1 MRDVAREAGVSLA
14 TVDRVLNGRAGVR
27 KTTRE
32 KVEKAVASL
41 NYRRDVGASLLARAK
56 TVKLHFLLPGGDNP
70 FMENLAGAIR
80 SFSRRDGENRTRIEV
95 TRVEALNPLA
105 LSSAINRLGPKNCD
119 CAIVV
124 ATDDESVRKSI
135 DRASLKGVRVITLV
149 SDNPSSRRSRFVGID
164 NVAAGRT
171 AGSLMGRFCAPGAR
185 IGLIVGSMG
194 LRDHRERFI
203 GFHDL
208 VLEEFPGLE
217 VVGPVEGFDDAHE
230 TAKRTQ
236 ELLADYSDLAG
247 VYSMGAGNA
256 GLISA
261 LTNIGRTRS
270 IRVIVHELTRD
281 TITGLRAG
289 IVDVV
294 LDQNPQGEVSAAIEV
309 ARQLVD
315 GAELS
320 PGDKPIDISLFLR
333 DNLNLPGPKQL
344 PATLF

>member
-1 MRDVAREAGVSLA
+1 MARKAGVSLA

-27 KTTRE
+27 AATRE

-41 NYRRDVGASLLARAK
+41 NYSRDVGASLLARAE
-56 TVKLHFLLPGGDNP
+56 TVKIHCLLPGGDNP
-70 FMENLAGAIR
+70 FMENLASAIR
-80 SFSRRDGENRTRIEV
+80 FFPRLHGENRTRIEV
-95 TRVEALNPLA
+95 TRVEALNPSA
-105 LSSAINRLGPKNCD
+105 LSSAISRLGPKNCD
-119 CAIVV
+119 CVIVV
-124 ATDDESVRKSI
+124 ATNDECVRKSI

-185 IGLIVGSMG
+185 VGLIVGSMD

-208 VLEEFPGLE
+208 VLEEFPGLDL
-217 VVGPVEGFDDAHE
+217 VGPVEGFDDAHE
-230 TAKRTQ
+230 TAKRTH
-236 ELLADYSDLAG
+236 ELATDYSDLAG
-247 VYSMGAGNA
+247 IYSMGAGNA
-256 GLISA
+256 GIMSA
-261 LTNIGRTRS
+261 LTSIGRTRS
-270 IRVIVHELTRD
+270 TRVIVHELTRD
-281 TITGLRAG
+281 TIAGLRAG

-294 LDQNPQGEVSAAIEV
+294 LDQNPQAEVSAAIEL
-309 ARQLVD
+309 ACQLVA
-315 GAELS
+315 GAEL
-320 PGDKPIDISLFLR
+320 PPEDRPVDIKLFLR